1 LSEKLSSYE
10 CGFNPYDDAR
20 LKFEVRFFLVGVLF
34 IVFDLEI
41 ALLLPFIVLINN
53 LFFSGFILFL
63 FFCFVFVF
71 SFFFELIPVLWN
83 EFSLFLVNFY
93 FFFFFFFFFYF

>member
-1 LSEKLSSYE
+1 MWFY
-10 CGFNPYDDAR
+10 PYDDAR

-53 LFFSGFILFL
+53 LFFSGFVFFF
-63 FFCFVFVF
+63 FFCFIFVF
-71 SFFFELIPVLWN
+71 SFFFE
-83 EFSLFLVNFY
+83 
-93 FFFFFFFFFYF
+93 